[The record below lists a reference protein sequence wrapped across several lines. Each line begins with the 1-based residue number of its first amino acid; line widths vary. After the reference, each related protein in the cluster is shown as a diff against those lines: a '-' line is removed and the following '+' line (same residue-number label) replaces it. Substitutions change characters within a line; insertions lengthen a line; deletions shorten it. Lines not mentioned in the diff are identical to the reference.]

1 MKSQRLVLWNPN
13 ARQSDASEAL
23 LARITESE
31 QTRVVILD
39 QPDSTTRALDE
50 YGNGAHI
57 IIAGGDGTVHR
68 SLNAA
73 VEKEIEATYSVLPL
87 GTGNDFAAALG
98 QTKSPWEAWAAIESN
113 ELKERCVDIARLILD
128 GETRF
133 FFNTVAA
140 GISAEY
146 SEKLTS
152 EEKRLLG
159 PLSYL
164 KGSIDVVVNQRS
176 FPIRYTL
183 DEGEP
188 HDVEIANCFVTNS
201 SACGGGIQ
209 IAPGAEVD
217 DSMLHFVMYHE
228 MNSVDR
234 MMLITDYLAGRYKEN
249 EAVTI
254 HKCHKVR
261 LQSQTSLPLS
271 IDGEIEHA
279 GDIEIEL
286 IPQRLNILV
295 PQSERMAEESIPT
308 LPL

>member
-13 ARQSDASEAL
+13 ARQSESSETL
-23 LARITESE
+23 LARVSESDN
-31 QTRVVILD
+31 TRVVILD
-39 QPDSTTRALDE
+39 QPDTAAKALDQ
-50 YGNGAHI
+50 YGNGVHI
-57 IIAGGDGTVHR
+57 IIAGGDGTIHR
-68 SLNAA
+68 VLNSA

-98 QTKSPWEAWAAIESN
+98 QTKSPWEAWAAIEN
-113 ELKERCVDIARLILD
+113 EEFKERCVDIARIVLD
-128 GETRF
+128 GEPRF

-140 GISAEY
+140 GVSAEY
-146 SEKLTS
+146 SEKVTS

-164 KGSIDVVVNQRS
+164 KGSFDVIVNQRS

-188 HDVEIANCFVTNS
+188 HEVQIANCFVSNS

-217 DSMLHFVMYHE
+217 DRMLHFVIYNE

-254 HKCHKVR
+254 YQCRKAR
-261 LQSQTSLPLS
+261 LQSKAPLPLS

-279 GDIEIEL
+279 NDIEIEL

-295 PQSERMAEESIPT
+295 PHSERMAEESIPT